1 MSTTAISFDD
11 IAERVCAVMAVPRD
25 RLLPGTLLSD
35 LGTDSLMLVEMA
47 IDLQEEF
54 DIVVTQE
61 EFSGVTTFGD
71 LVALVQ
77 ARPPGT
83 PPARA

>member
-1 MSTTAISFDD
+1 
-11 IAERVCAVMAVPRD
+11 
-25 RLLPGTLLSD
+25 
-35 LGTDSLMLVEMA
+35 MLVEMA

-54 DIVVTQE
+54 DIIVTQE

-83 PPARA
+83 PAARA